1 MSTIKS
7 ANLSNLLQI
16 VIFIVIFI
24 TEYFLLGFSYITTV
38 AVILNLSLA
47 IFLRGQILTIKK
59 SVELTTESLT
69 MASNGDYDKHLKP
82 IGSGELEEMAIAYN
96 KVFSEFNTF
105 IQEVKNGF
113 NNALNQ
119 NFNHIKSDGFNHTLK
134 ENIDFINNSIDKM
147 ASQQESTA
155 HLRLVK
161 ELTSS
166 LTSAC
171 LKDLSILQGNLSNE
185 VNELEA
191 IDKLN
196 TINDTHSANIDNEI
210 DNIVDKTNSIV
221 EDISKT
227 SEISDHLNNSVDE
240 ISSVISLIKDIS
252 DQTNLLALN
261 AAIEAARAGEHG
273 RGFAV
278 VADEVR
284 KLAERTQ
291 KATEEVAI
299 SIQSLKQ
306 DSNDMNVNATSSHNL
321 TVEVEGLVSGFK
333 EKTYELKENSKLIKN
348 DTKNTLNTIFII
360 LVKLDHLLFKSN
372 GYRTVF
378 TDKVEVEFADHH
390 NCRLGKW
397 YDSGLG
403 KELFSKVPSY
413 SKLEKPHSLVH
424 DNIIKAVD
432 CVKNGT
438 CLIEVD
444 NVLTYFTRAEEA
456 SFDVINTL
464 DNLLKEERESRA

>member
-227 SEISDHLNNSVDE
+227 SEISDHLNNSVD
-240 ISSVISLIKDIS
+240 
-252 DQTNLLALN
+252 
-261 AAIEAARAGEHG
+261 
-273 RGFAV
+273 
-278 VADEVR
+278 
-284 KLAERTQ
+284 
-291 KATEEVAI
+291 
-299 SIQSLKQ
+299 
-306 DSNDMNVNATSSHNL
+306 
-321 TVEVEGLVSGFK
+321 
-333 EKTYELKENSKLIKN
+333 
-348 DTKNTLNTIFII
+348 
-360 LVKLDHLLFKSN
+360 
-372 GYRTVF
+372 
-378 TDKVEVEFADHH
+378 
-390 NCRLGKW
+390 
-397 YDSGLG
+397 
-403 KELFSKVPSY
+403 
-413 SKLEKPHSLVH
+413 
-424 DNIIKAVD
+424 
-432 CVKNGT
+432 
-438 CLIEVD
+438 
-444 NVLTYFTRAEEA
+444 VL
-456 SFDVINTL
+456 
-464 DNLLKEERESRA
+464 